1 MTGRKSE
8 NISTEPEIMA
18 ELSLGQALA
27 VLDAQNR
34 NPNGGEPAAVFFTPV
49 ENAYLH
55 LLRER
60 RQALSQHPH
69 LVQHLFDTIP
79 EHGCDREYSF
89 LADTI
94 DVFLV
99 YLTNLPHAAQ
109 ESAGE
114 FAPLFRH
121 MNNCFLCFE
130 EYGLV
135 LRDYWRKSQE
145 LRGNGDM
152 NTDY

>member
-8 NISTEPEIMA
+8 NISAEPEIMA
-18 ELSLGQALA
+18 ELSLGHALA
-27 VLDAQNR
+27 ALDAQDY
-34 NPNGGEPAAVFFTPV
+34 NPGAGETTAFFFTPA
-49 ENAYLH
+49 EKAYLRS
-55 LLRER
+55 LRER
-60 RQALSQHPH
+60 RHALLQHPH
-69 LVQHLFDTIP
+69 LVQHLFETIP
-79 EHGCDREYSF
+79 EHGCDRDYSF

-109 ESAGE
+109 ESTGE

-145 LRGNGDM
+145 LRGNGDI